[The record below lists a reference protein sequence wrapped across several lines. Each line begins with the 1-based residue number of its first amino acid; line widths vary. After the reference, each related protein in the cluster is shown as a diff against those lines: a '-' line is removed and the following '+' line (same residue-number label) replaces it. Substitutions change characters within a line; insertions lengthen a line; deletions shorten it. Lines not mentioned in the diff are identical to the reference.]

1 MLILFV
7 FFWVSCLFNM
17 VVNMLRLE
25 YPWLR
30 AFDPNRTTR
39 LTFDR
44 ILNAYQWWFI
54 ISSFICMLWYLL
66 LVVVWWILASIM
78 KGQAYLVSTIS
89 GVTFIVLVHT
99 LRFEFMKIAWD
110 SQRKNLS
117 IFRDLWNLRIQI
129 IVKKMIKYIAERN
142 GTVVEQIQSGVK
154 TNQLVSHEE
163 NLKIIELNLAKVVEE
178 NPKCKNFLELFY
190 SLIHRDSK
198 LRAHL
203 ETFLED
209 PPFGFNRYMTQ
220 LLCNI
225 LFMSK
230 CTSSLTKPSSW
241 TGSASRKTSS
251 CAPA

>member
-1 MLILFV
+1 MLIILILFI
-7 FFWVSCLFNM
+7 FFWASCLFNM
-17 VVNMLRLE
+17 VVNMLRLDF
-25 YPWLR
+25 PWLK
-30 AFDPNRTTR
+30 AFDPYRTDR

-44 ILNAYQWWFI
+44 ILSAYQWWFI
-54 ISSFICMLWYLL
+54 IISFICILWYIL

-89 GVTFIVLVHT
+89 GVTFIVLLNT
-99 LRFEFMKIAWD
+99 LKFEFSKITWG
-110 SQRKNLS
+110 SKRKNLS

-142 GTVVEQIQSGVK
+142 GTVVEQIEGGVK

-163 NLKIIELNLAKVVEE
+163 NLKIIELNLQKVVEE
-178 NPKCKNFLELFY
+178 NPKCRNFLNLFY
-190 SLIHRDSK
+190 SMVHRDTA
-198 LRAHL
+198 LRTHL
-203 ETFLED
+203 EIFLQE

-230 CTSSLTKPSSW
+230 CRLS
-241 TGSASRKTSS
+241 
-251 CAPA
+251 